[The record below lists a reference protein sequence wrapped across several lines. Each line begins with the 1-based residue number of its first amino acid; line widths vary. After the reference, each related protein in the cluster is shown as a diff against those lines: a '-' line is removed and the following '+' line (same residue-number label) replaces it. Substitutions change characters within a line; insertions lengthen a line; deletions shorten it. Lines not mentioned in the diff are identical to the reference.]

1 MSIPACKCVKS
12 FFACC
17 FVEEFME
24 VVFPTVYGLCSC
36 IKKMLIPPAGKRFER
51 CNFLVLRPVL
61 LKNAYFGSPN
71 RELSEGLRLME
82 LG

>member
-12 FFACC
+12 FFAFC

-36 IKKMLIPPAGKRFER
+36 IKKMSIPLAGKRLER

-61 LKNAYFGSPN
+61 LKNAYFSSPN
-71 RELSEGLRLME
+71 RELSKVVQLAE